1 MVSQLESPL
10 FLWRFAC
17 GDLFV
22 VEDPKLW
29 EMPGRR
35 SYSTEFKLKVIERYH
50 ELNDNVSLCATE
62 FKITRREIQR
72 WRSQYDKLR
81 DLTAR
86 TRKHGKT
93 MRRRRRLDYT
103 KTCRF
108 PDMEEEL
115 VAWVKQLRKEGHAV
129 HGKSIQKKAKDII
142 ADFYG
147 GDVIFNA
154 SNGWLN
160 RFLRRHGLVSRRVTT
175 QGQGIPGNAAEQ
187 SKKFMA
193 DMKTASS
200 ALPLN
205 AVGNMD
211 ETPFWFDLPS
221 AETYDFKGL
230 KTIKSR
236 TTGNEKLRFTVVLTA
251 LANGAKLKPMLI
263 FKGLKNVPKGKFPDG
278 CVVTVAKGE
287 SMTGELLQREW
298 AEKVWRTRPGNLFQA
313 PGVMVYDRHRSHTHH
328 DSVSHLERRHNTEV
342 ILIPAGMTSLQQPC
356 DVVWNKPLKDRVR
369 AMWNEW
375 MVSGEQQFTRGGK
388 RKRASYHM
396 VAEWVVAAWQDIP
409 RTMIEASFVQCDLVG
424 NGSEDFDVLHSSLR
438 HLLTTGEPPENE
450 VATESELD
458 STGESEEDSDNADV
472 PMAAGGGNAAAADDD
487 DDDAIL
493 LGSSD
498 GEVFDTGSDD
508 NSSSS
513 GDEIGGG
520 NAAAAAADDDAIL
533 LGSSDGEV
541 FDTGSDDD
549 SGSGDE
555 IDVNIGSDDEIG
567 DMDSDVSVDDDVQ

>member
-1 MVSQLESPL
+1 
-10 FLWRFAC
+10 
-17 GDLFV
+17 
-22 VEDPKLW
+22 
-29 EMPGRR
+29 
-35 SYSTEFKLKVIERYH
+35 
-50 ELNDNVSLCATE
+50 
-62 FKITRREIQR
+62 
-72 WRSQYDKLR
+72 
-81 DLTAR
+81 
-86 TRKHGKT
+86 
-93 MRRRRRLDYT
+93 
-103 KTCRF
+103 
-108 PDMEEEL
+108 MEEEL

-236 TTGNEKLRFTVVLTA
+236 TTGNERLPFTVVLTA

-278 CVVTVAKGE
+278 CVVTVAKGG
-287 SMTGELLQREW
+287 SMTGELLQQEW
-298 AEKVWRTRPGNLFQA
+298 AEKVWRTRPGNLFRA

-342 ILIPAGMTSLQQPC
+342 VLIPAGMTSLQQPC

-409 RTMIEASFVQCDLVG
+409 RTMIEASFVQCGLVG

-458 STGESEEDSDNADV
+458 STDEFEEDSDNVDV

-487 DDDAIL
+487 DNAIL

-508 NSSSS
+508 DSGS

-520 NAAAAAADDDAIL
+520 NAAAADDDNAILLGSSDGEVFDTGSDDDSGSGDEIGGGNAAAAADDDAIL

-555 IDVNIGSDDEIG
+555 IDVTIGSDDEIG
-567 DMDSDVSVDDDVQ
+567 DMDSDVSVDDDVQWPLCKHLWWYFFPLSFSPFLFLLFSLFYPLFLHFFIIFHSFSQVLCLFWSVPFYRQVCYRYLHSA

>member
-50 ELNDNVSLCATE
+50 ELNDVSLCATE

-93 MRRRRRLDYT
+93 MRRRRRLDYA
-103 KTCRF
+103 KTC
-108 PDMEEEL
+108 
-115 VAWVKQLRKEGHAV
+115 
-129 HGKSIQKKAKDII
+129 
-142 ADFYG
+142 
-147 GDVIFNA
+147 
-154 SNGWLN
+154 

-211 ETPFWFDLPS
+211 EIPFWFDLPS

-263 FKGLKNVPKGKFPDG
+263 FEGLKNVPKGKFPDG
-278 CVVTVAKGE
+278 CVVTVAKGG
-287 SMTGELLQREW
+287 SMTGSFSNENGPKRCGGHVQVIFFE
-298 AEKVWRTRPGNLFQA
+298 
-313 PGVMVYDRHRSHTHH
+313 
-328 DSVSHLERRHNTEV
+328 HL
-342 ILIPAGMTSLQQPC
+342 A
-356 DVVWNKPLKDRVR
+356 
-369 AMWNEW
+369 
-375 MVSGEQQFTRGGK
+375 
-388 RKRASYHM
+388 
-396 VAEWVVAAWQDIP
+396 
-409 RTMIEASFVQCDLVG
+409 
-424 NGSEDFDVLHSSLR
+424 
-438 HLLTTGEPPENE
+438 
-450 VATESELD
+450 
-458 STGESEEDSDNADV
+458 
-472 PMAAGGGNAAAADDD
+472 
-487 DDDAIL
+487 
-493 LGSSD
+493 
-498 GEVFDTGSDD
+498 
-508 NSSSS
+508 
-513 GDEIGGG
+513 
-520 NAAAAAADDDAIL
+520 
-533 LGSSDGEV
+533 
-541 FDTGSDDD
+541 
-549 SGSGDE
+549 
-555 IDVNIGSDDEIG
+555 
-567 DMDSDVSVDDDVQ
+567 

>member
-1 MVSQLESPL
+1 MYL
-10 FLWRFAC
+10 
-17 GDLFV
+17 
-22 VEDPKLW
+22 
-29 EMPGRR
+29 
-35 SYSTEFKLKVIERYH
+35 
-50 ELNDNVSLCATE
+50 
-62 FKITRREIQR
+62 
-72 WRSQYDKLR
+72 
-81 DLTAR
+81 
-86 TRKHGKT
+86 
-93 MRRRRRLDYT
+93 
-103 KTCRF
+103 
-108 PDMEEEL
+108 
-115 VAWVKQLRKEGHAV
+115 
-129 HGKSIQKKAKDII
+129 II
-142 ADFYG
+142 AF
-147 GDVIFNA
+147 
-154 SNGWLN
+154 
-160 RFLRRHGLVSRRVTT
+160 
-175 QGQGIPGNAAEQ
+175 
-187 SKKFMA
+187 
-193 DMKTASS
+193 
-200 ALPLN
+200 
-205 AVGNMD
+205 
-211 ETPFWFDLPS
+211 
-221 AETYDFKGL
+221 FKGL

-278 CVVTVAKGE
+278 CVVTVAKGG

-298 AEKVWRTRPGNLFQA
+298 AEKVWRTRPGNLFRE

-342 ILIPAGMTSLQQPC
+342 VLIPAGMTSLQQPC

-409 RTMIEASFVQCDLVG
+409 RTMIEASFGQCGLVG

-458 STGESEEDSDNADV
+458 STDESELDSTDESELDSTDESEEDSDNADV
-472 PMAAGGGNAAAADDD
+472 PMAAGGGNAAAAAD

-508 NSSSS
+508 DSGS

-520 NAAAAAADDDAIL
+520 NAAAADDEDAIL